1 MQVEEIQIERKE
13 TTIRI
18 LLSLFF
24 WVIMEVVK
32 TVLGILV
39 FFELLFALIN
49 KRAPSNQVRRFANRA
64 LSYHYRILRYLTYN
78 ELNRP
83 FPFSDFPPQ
92 VEPPVSMHER
102 REDGI

>member
-1 MQVEEIQIERKE
+1 MQDEEIQIERKE

-32 TVLGILV
+32 TTLGLLLL
-39 FFELLFALIN
+39 FELGFVLIK
-49 KRAPSNQVRRFANRA
+49 KRAPSTRVSRFANRA

-78 ELNRP
+78 EPDRP

-92 VEPPVSMHER
+92 VEPPFPMHER
-102 REDGI
+102 REEGI